1 MFRRITAL
9 LLAAFMTGN
18 ATLALAAEAQSAPA
32 DPRLLATA
40 PGAVEISRNSA
51 ENPMVEI
58 ARSVFY
64 GALAGLVV
72 GGAIEL
78 AAADASGQ
86 PIRWGIV
93 AGTGVGLAT
102 GVYFV
107 AHRPQPGAMLE
118 LKDGKLSPSP
128 TALGAIEPVQ
138 GGARARLIGVR
149 F

>member
-1 MFRRITAL
+1 MTA
-9 LLAAFMTGN
+9 N
-18 ATLALAAEAQSAPA
+18 ATLALAAEAPNPPDAT
-32 DPRLLATA
+32 RLLATA

-78 AAADASGQ
+78 AAEDASGQ

-93 AGTGVGLAT
+93 AGTGVGLVA

-107 AHRPQPGAMLE
+107 TSRPQPSAMLE
-118 LKDGKLSPSP
+118 LRDGKLSPSP

>member
-1 MFRRITAL
+1 MFRRLLAL
-9 LLAAFMTGN
+9 LLATVMTAN
-18 ATLALAAEAQSAPA
+18 ATLAFAAEPPTPAPGV
-32 DPRLLATA
+32 LATA

-93 AGTGVGLAT
+93 AGTGVGLVA

-107 AHRPQPGAMLE
+107 TSRPQPSAMIE
-118 LKDGKLSPSP
+118 LHDGKLSPSP